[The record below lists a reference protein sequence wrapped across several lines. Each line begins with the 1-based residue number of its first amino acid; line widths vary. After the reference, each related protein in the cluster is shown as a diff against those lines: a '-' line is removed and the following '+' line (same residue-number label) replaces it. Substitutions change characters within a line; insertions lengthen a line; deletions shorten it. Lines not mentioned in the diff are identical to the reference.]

1 MSITHLRSIAISATD
16 PDDLLPFY
24 EQTWGLSEVAR
35 TDDGTILLR
44 ANGAEHHVMSL
55 VAGSGHTLEGIGLG
69 ADSDAYVDE
78 LAASLAERGV
88 EVVTGPAARPEIAG
102 GGYGVS
108 FRDPEGRLV
117 EVSHGLVEHEV
128 VDRDHGPDRLSHIVL
143 NSVAVPSSR
152 DFYVDLLGFQVS
164 DTYERDLMIFLRCNE
179 LHHCVVLAPG
189 EWTSLNH
196 VAFEVESADEVM
208 KSLGRMRK
216 AGFETIW
223 GPGRHGPGG
232 NVFCYF
238 TDPVGNVIEYT
249 AELLELD
256 ESWEPQVWARTPD
269 NADVW
274 GTSGGITPEVIA
286 AMANPPQGPTQGPT
300 QGPPEVAA
308 R

>member
-24 EQTWGLSEVAR
+24 EATWGLVQVGRDA
-35 TDDGTILLR
+35 DGSIMLR
-44 ANGAEHHVMSL
+44 ANGAEHHVLTL
-55 VAGSGHTLEGIGLG
+55 VPGAGHTLEGIGLG
-69 ADSDAYVDE
+69 ADSAAAVDA
-78 LAASLAERGV
+78 LAELVHSRGT
-88 EVVTGPAARPEIAG
+88 EVVTGPGPRPDEAG
-102 GGYGVS
+102 GGYGVT
-108 FRDPEGRLV
+108 FLDPEGRRV
-117 EVSHGLVEHEV
+117 EVSHGVAEHAV
-128 VDRDHGPDRLSHIVL
+128 LHRDHGPDRLSHIVL
-143 NSVAVPSSR
+143 NSITVPDSQG
-152 DFYVDLLGFQVS
+152 FYVDLLGFQVS

-179 LHHCVVLAPG
+179 LHHCIVLAPG

-196 VAFEVESADEVM
+196 VAFEVASADEVM

-216 AGFETIW
+216 AGFESIW

-238 TDPVGNVIEYT
+238 VDPVGNVIEYT

-256 ESWEPQVWARTPD
+256 ESWEPQVWARTAE

-286 AMANPPQGPTQGPT
+286 AMTNPPLG
-300 QGPPEVAA
+300 A
-308 R
+308 REESGR